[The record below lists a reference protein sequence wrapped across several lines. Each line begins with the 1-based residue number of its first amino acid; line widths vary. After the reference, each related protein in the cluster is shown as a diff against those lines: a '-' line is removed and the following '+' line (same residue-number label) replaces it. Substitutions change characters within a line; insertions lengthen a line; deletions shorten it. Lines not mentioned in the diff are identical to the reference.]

1 MMDTKKFEKALEL
14 FDQYN
19 SNDPKRYSWDGTV
32 YPQELF
38 FALQVYQWVTK
49 LDPHASEALLLASRC
64 QHIGRWE
71 SPRESYPEGK
81 AGYLN
86 WRSNLAKFHAEKAG
100 TLLTQAGYDE
110 DTISRVQKIVLK
122 QQLKNDPEVQTM
134 ENALCLVFL
143 QFEYDDF
150 IEKHEDEKVIRIL
163 QKTWGKM
170 TGPGRDAALTLTFS
184 ERGTDLVNKAL
195 A

>member
-1 MMDTKKFEKALEL
+1 MDNTKFEKALEL
-14 FDQYN
+14 FDGYN
-19 SNDPKRYSWDGTV
+19 SKDPNRYTWNGTV

-49 LDPHASEALLLASRC
+49 LDNRASEALLLASRC

-71 SPRESYPEGK
+71 IPRETYPEGK

-86 WRSNLAKFHAEKAG
+86 WRSNLSRYHAEKAAQ
-100 TLLTQAGYDE
+100 LLTEAGYGSE
-110 DTISRVQKIVLK
+110 TISHVEKIVLK

-143 QFEYDDF
+143 QFEFDDF
-150 IEKHEDEKVIRIL
+150 IVKHDDAKVIRIL

-170 TGPGRDAALTLTFS
+170 SAPGRDAALTLTFS
-184 ERGTDLVNKAL
+184 ERGTNLIKQAL